1 MGAFGRSESDCH
13 ANVGPRG
20 RLGSKAK
27 SYVSD
32 ADDPRESV
40 GDPTRK
46 VLLCFSLPGTVV
58 GGLSLLKAA
67 RPALGSF
74 SSARSSGI
82 RFGGIRRERQAR
94 PMDDRARPGYSGSC
108 VEYRVCIPA

>member
-1 MGAFGRSESDCH
+1 MGAFGRSESGCH

-20 RLGSKAK
+20 RLGLKAK

-32 ADDPRESV
+32 ADHPRESV

-74 SSARSSGI
+74 SSVCI
-82 RFGGIRRERQAR
+82 RGMSFGGIPLYRQTR
-94 PMDDRARPGYSGSC
+94 PMEDG
-108 VEYRVCIPA
+108 